1 MTWVKLDDQFA
12 DHPKVVAAGPMAA
25 WLYVCGLTYAARLMT
40 DGYIPN
46 AQVRRLADIEG
57 ADEQAQRLVD
67 VGLWEVV
74 EDGFQIHDYEDY
86 QLTRADIEK
95 KRAAGQAGGKA
106 SAKARATAPGEA
118 PAGKVLNR
126 PDLRPDTDKDPQ
138 KEPEASSAHA
148 REEPAA
154 AAEETAEIL
163 VQCSWVGDEVADVTR
178 QILRSWTLVPDFSIR
193 DGPLEAEKYGRY
205 HARAKKQP
213 RDWYRAWLNWIKAAV
228 QYSKNGANRSPPGG
242 HLTETEADARI
253 DAIVESWQDE
263 Q

>member
-57 ADEQAQRLVD
+57 SDEQALRLVD

-106 SAKARATAPGEA
+106 SAKARATAPDEA

-126 PDLRPDTDKDPQ
+126 PDLRPDKDKDTQ
-138 KEPEASSAHA
+138 KEPGESSAHA

-154 AAEETAEIL
+154 SAEETAEIL
-163 VQCSWVGDEVADVTR
+163 VQCSWVGDEVDDVT
-178 QILRSWTLVPDFSIR
+178 SPGFSGR
-193 DGPLEAEKYGRY
+193 GRWSRTSASATGPLEAEKYGRY

-228 QYSKNGANRSPPGG
+228 QYSKNGANRSPPGRPS
-242 HLTETEADARI
+242 HRN
-253 DAIVESWQDE
+253 
-263 Q
+263 